1 MLLTY
6 VRDTAERNLRRQGPG
21 TLAGFRARPLPLA
34 WSARDRRVVSNQL
47 FADSTT
53 YPQGRAKAEEL
64 NCARGPPALLASYIA
79 SRWPIQSYTLYLL
92 QIPISRHMG
101 AQDSI
106 PTSTSLPPSTVSMC
120 TVPINYLPD
129 ELLLDI
135 LSLTFHR
142 WRWHPW
148 ESLCLGLVCKRWH
161 DIVMSSA
168 IFWPQIS
175 SDQGVQAA
183 QAILRRNL
191 GGDLIFDLDE
201 RDWGPSKYADEREA
215 VLKLALAQ
223 IHRWKTF
230 CFWGNL
236 RQDLFA
242 EITAKASSLKELLL
256 NIEVTGSTTTHTI
269 SLGKGPPLSYLSLSE
284 IGLDWSANRL
294 TGLQTLRLSHI
305 RHGPTSA
312 QLYSI
317 LSSSPFLNDLT
328 IQNVTNGDTS
338 VFQHPPIHLPLL
350 TNTHL
355 YQLPDHLLTFLVGHL
370 TMEACT
376 SIRLET
382 IPPSPAS
389 IRALSLATR
398 VIQFASL
405 IKVGYNE
412 GTRVTSVKIG
422 PVGFINSRG
431 DPEAYILL
439 RDIRLDDVLLGLM
452 DILRSGEGNPDVQLE
467 VSSPVTASGPG
478 TSPGTIQILHSA
490 QLELRHVIDIAAP
503 LIPFLKKKL
512 SEEWIGAHDFI
523 HELRDLVATR
533 SP

>member
-1 MLLTY
+1 M
-6 VRDTAERNLRRQGPG
+6 DAP
-21 TLAGFRARPLPLA
+21 
-34 WSARDRRVVSNQL
+34 
-47 FADSTT
+47 
-53 YPQGRAKAEEL
+53 
-64 NCARGPPALLASYIA
+64 
-79 SRWPIQSYTLYLL
+79 
-92 QIPISRHMG
+92 
-101 AQDSI
+101 DSI
-106 PTSTSLPPSTVSMC
+106 PASTSPPPSTVSTC
-120 TVPINYLPD
+120 TAPINHLPD

-183 QAILRRNL
+183 QAILHRNL

-201 RDWGPSKYADEREA
+201 RDWGSSKYADEREA

-236 RQDLFA
+236 RQDLLA

-256 NIEVTGSTTTHTI
+256 NIEGVGSTTAHTL
-269 SLGKGPPLSYLSLSE
+269 SLGEGPPLSYLSLSE
-284 IGLDWSANRL
+284 IGVDWSANRL
-294 TGLQTLRLSHI
+294 TGLQTLSISHI

-317 LSSSPFLNDLT
+317 LSSSPFLNHLT
-328 IQNVTNGDTS
+328 VQNVTNKDTS
-338 VFQHPPIHLPLL
+338 VFQGPPIHLPLL
-350 TNTHL
+350 TNTYLH
-355 YQLPDHLLTFLVGHL
+355 QLPDHLLTFLVAHL
-370 TMEACT
+370 TTESCT

-398 VIQFASL
+398 VIQSASP
-405 IKVGYNE
+405 IEVGYEEN
-412 GTRVTSVKIG
+412 TRVASVKIG
-422 PVGFINSRG
+422 PVGFMNTRG
-431 DPEAYILL
+431 YPEASILL
-439 RDIRLDDVLLGLM
+439 RDIRLDEVLLGLT
-452 DILRSGEGNPDVQLE
+452 DIILNGEGNPDVRLR
-467 VSSPVTASGPG
+467 VSSTVFDPDA
-478 TSPGTIQILHSA
+478 IQLIYSSR
-490 QLELRHVIDIAAP
+490 LELRQVMDIATS
-503 LIPFLKKKL
+503 LTPFLKKKL
-512 SEEWIGAHDFI
+512 SEEWIGARDFI
-523 HELRDLVATR
+523 RELRDLIATR